1 MSGAVAAGSPDTA
14 RLAVAAGVAPGA
26 RTMASFRRAY
36 AEGATAAAVIG
47 DVLASLTALDDP
59 AVVIGEPLS
68 RTALALAEALDRLD
82 DEAAA
87 ALPLFGMPFV
97 VKDNIDVA
105 GARTT
110 AACPSFG
117 SVADRHAVAVA
128 RLVEAG
134 AIPVAKVNLDQFAT
148 GLVGTRSPYG
158 TPRNPVHPDLVPGG
172 SSSGSA
178 VAVAGGLVP
187 FALGTDTAGSGRVP
201 AALCELVGIKP
212 TPGRVPNTGS
222 VPAVRRIDCI
232 TVFAGSVADG
242 RAVAAVMAGPDPGDP
257 WSRAAGVAPGP
268 VRRLGVPDV
277 ERLGC
282 DPGAAAAFAA
292 VLDGLAARLPGVE
305 LVRVDVERFLEV
317 GSWLYGGPF
326 AAERAVA
333 VGEFLAG
340 DPEGADPV
348 VRSIITGAAAA
359 SATAAYRAEYDLAA
373 ARAELAGVWD
383 GIDAVLLP
391 TVPAVVTPAEV
402 AADPVGANSRLGRFT
417 TFTNLLGLAAVAF
430 PGPRRADGRPQG
442 LQLVGPAWSDDDLA
456 DLASVF
462 TGEAVPARPP
472 VPGEQTLVVVGAH
485 LSGMALN
492 HQLTSRGARLLAA
505 TTTAPLYRLFA
516 LPDTV
521 PPKPGL
527 QRVGEGGAAIA
538 VEVWAMGEAAFGSFV
553 AEVPAPLAI
562 GTVRLADGSDHNG
575 FVCEPYA
582 LAGATDIT
590 VHGGWR
596 AYLEQR

>member
-1 MSGAVAAGSPDTA
+1 MS
-14 RLAVAAGVAPGA
+14 AGVAPPVGVA
-26 RTMASFRRAY
+26 PGVRPMAWFRQAY
-36 AEGATAAAVIG
+36 AEGATVQAVI
-47 DVLASLTALDDP
+47 DEVLAALAALDDP
-59 AVVIGEPLS
+59 AIVIGEPL
-68 RTALALAEALDRLD
+68 AESARARAAVLDGMGGA
-82 DEAAA
+82 DEVASAM
-87 ALPLFGMPFV
+87 PLFGMPFV

-117 SVADRHAVAVA
+117 AVAERDAVAVA
-128 RLVEAG
+128 RLIEAG

-158 TPRNPVHPDLVPGG
+158 TPRNPVHADLVPGG

-178 VAVAGGLVP
+178 VAVARGLVP
-187 FALGTDTAGSGRVP
+187 FSLGTDTAGSGRVP

-242 RAVAAVMAGPDPGDP
+242 RAVAAVMAGPDAGDP
-257 WSRAAGVAPGP
+257 WSRPPAVSPGP
-268 VRRLGVPDV
+268 VRRIGVPAV
-277 ERLGC
+277 HALGC
-282 DPGAAAAFAA
+282 DEAAAAAFEAE
-292 VLDGLAARLPGVE
+292 LAELPGRLPGVE
-305 LVRVDVERFLEV
+305 LVPVDVARFLEV

-333 VGEFLAG
+333 LGEFLAG
-340 DPEGADPV
+340 DPAGTDPV
-348 VRSIITGAAAA
+348 VRSIITGSMAAP
-359 SATAAYRAEYDLAA
+359 ATAAYRAEYDLAA
-373 ARAELAGVWD
+373 ARSELSAVWTGV
-383 GIDAVLLP
+383 DALLLP
-391 TVPAVVTPAEV
+391 TVPTVVTPADV
-402 AADPVGANSRLGRFT
+402 AADPIGANSRLGRFT

-430 PGPRRADGRPQG
+430 PGRRRADGLPQG
-442 LQLVGPAWSDDDLA
+442 LQLVGPAWRDEDLA
-456 DLASVF
+456 DVAAARL
-462 TGEAVPARPP
+462 GEPVPVRPP
-472 VPGEQTLVVVGAH
+472 GPGEQTVVVVGAH

-505 TTTAPLYRLFA
+505 TTTAPIYRLFA

-527 QRVGEGGAAIA
+527 QRVGEGGSAIA
-538 VEVWAMGEAAFGSFV
+538 VEVWALGEAAFGSFV
-553 AEVPAPLAI
+553 AEVPAPLGI
-562 GTVRLADGSDHNG
+562 GTVRLADGSDHTG
-575 FVCEPYA
+575 FVCEPSA
-582 LAGATDIT
+582 LDGAPDIT
-590 VHGGWR
+590 AHGGWR